1 MQTPNNKPVKKKKV
15 INVKAWAIGI
25 VILAYIIVMII
36 SSINDCKP
44 TEGQLTYQELIEG
57 IQSGEIVKVNIVKD
71 QNSMTVVKAD
81 GSLYDAVNPR
91 SDDFIEK
98 LWSMGVD
105 VSIRKT
111 TTTDAIATLLGT
123 IPLMVVMAIFAIYLS
138 NTIIGGNT
146 KAFTLLKTND
156 NKTTFD
162 DIRGLSETKK
172 EIQFAVDSIR
182 NYKKIN
188 AMGAKTCNGILL
200 EGPPG
205 TGKTMLAK
213 AIANA
218 AGVNFISASGSD
230 FNEMFV
236 GVGAAR
242 VRALWELAQTNA
254 PCIIF
259 IDEIDCLGKRRRG
272 GDGASNELSQTLNC
286 LLQKMDGLNKTN
298 GIMVIGATNRKQ
310 DLDKALLRPG
320 RFDRQYFIG
329 PPTNKKDRDE
339 IVEMYLSNKKLEDGV
354 TLDKVSK
361 LLVGLTG
368 AEIENTLSEAVYV
381 SFMNDRNG
389 VIGLSDI
396 DDAMMRHITSGVKKE
411 HTSERDKKIV
421 AYHEAGHALVYLLN
435 DIPVSKVSIV
445 PYSTG
450 VGGVTIRDTDDKD
463 EKKLKTFDEYNIDL
477 MVLLAGKIAEEVT
490 FSQHTQGC
498 SNDIQEATKLVYQMI
513 TQYGFCNS
521 TLVNQVT
528 LINEG
533 LKLDTEN
540 ELLEKC
546 NEHLKEINDITTKAI
561 TDNIDVLNKIAKDL
575 ISKQVLV
582 CPTLADYAD

>member
-15 INVKAWAIGI
+15 INVRAWAIGI
-25 VILAYIIVMII
+25 VIFAYIIVMAI
-36 SSINDCKP
+36 SLAKDCKP
-44 TEGQLTYQELIEG
+44 TSGQLTYQELIDG

-71 QNSMTVVKAD
+71 QNAMTVVKAD
-81 GSLYDAVNPR
+81 GSTYDAVNPK

-98 LWSMGVD
+98 LWSMGAEVNI
-105 VSIRKT
+105 SKT
-111 TTTDAIATLLGT
+111 TATDAIATLLGT
-123 IPLMVVMAIFAIYLS
+123 LPLMVVMAIFAIYLS

-172 EIQFAVDSIR
+172 EIQFAVDSIK

-389 VIGLSDI
+389 IIGLSDI
-396 DDAMMRHITSGVKKE
+396 DDAIMRHITSGVKKE

-421 AYHEAGHALVYLLN
+421 AYHEAGHTLVYLLN

-450 VGGVTIRDTDDKD
+450 VGGVTIRDTDDKED
-463 EKKLKTFDEYNIDL
+463 KKLKTFDEYNIDL

-490 FSQHTQGC
+490 FGQHTQGC

-513 TQYGFCNS
+513 TQYGFCSS

-540 ELLEKC
+540 DLLEKC

-561 TDNIDVLNKIAKDL
+561 TDNIDKLNKIAKDL
-575 ISKQVLV
+575 LNKQVLV
-582 CPTLADYAD
+582 CPTLADYDD